1 MGWAQFLNEEVYEA
15 ERTFRRAV
23 KVERNFGEAHA
34 GVAVTLV
41 WQNRR
46 DEARR
51 EIAIARRLDPQGF
64 GMIYARSVLLGIEGK
79 REMAE
84 RLMTQGMERAV
95 RAGGPALI
103 DSVRV
108 FLRKRVASAPD
119 TIENPGGDP

>member
-1 MGWAQFLNEEVYEA
+1 M
-15 ERTFRRAV
+15 
-23 KVERNFGEAHA
+23 
-34 GVAVTLV
+34 TLV

-51 EIAIARRLDPQGF
+51 EIAIARRLDPRGF
-64 GMIYARSVLLGIEGK
+64 GMVYARSVLLGIEGK

-95 RAGGPALI
+95 RPGGPTLI
-103 DSVRV
+103 DSVRA

-119 TIENPGGDP
+119 TPHEPGTDP